1 MIERLTWGYLMKMRT
16 LLLATTFLATTLLVT
31 SMTGAAFA
39 TEGDGL
45 AGFGATQTALSG
57 SDVADTTDAM
67 SLALNPAGL
76 VDAGQQFDFG
86 LSLFS
91 PQRGYSTNGGTGFVA
106 PEGATSR
113 NTLFPIPNIA
123 YSQPIDATS
132 SWGVAVYGVGGGNTL
147 FNAIPNA
154 NCAALGGGAGIYCGG
169 ESGTNLNKVFVS
181 LGYARRFGNVSL
193 GISPIFAI
201 QQFSAYGF
209 GAFAAGSASP
219 TNLTNNGFDYN
230 YGGGVRVGA
239 EWHATQTL
247 RFGIAATTPM
257 WMTKFSK
264 YSGLLAG
271 QGSLDVPG
279 DVTVGFAY
287 DVLPTLTLMA
297 DYKHIFYSGVP
308 AIHDSSRIP
317 PPQLFGSSGGP
328 GFGWSDVDVI
338 AVGAEWRPMQA
349 LKIRVGYEHNTNP
362 LKGRDI
368 TLGLTAPGITTDQF
382 SGGVSYAIDQ
392 HSTIQLAGFYDPRNS
407 VTGNEVTP
415 LGVNPAGLI
424 TTHLSEFQVTLGY
437 AYHFDGAKAPVRK
450 DAF

>member
-16 LLLATTFLATTLLVT
+16 ILLATTLLAT
-31 SMTGAAFA
+31 SMASTAFA

-45 AGFGATQTALSG
+45 PGFGATQTALSG

-86 LSLFS
+86 VSLFS

-113 NTLFPIPNIA
+113 NSLFPIPNIA

-132 SWGVAVYGVGGGNTL
+132 SWGVAVYGIGGGNTL
-147 FNAIPNA
+147 YNAIPNPSLA
-154 NCAALGGGAGIYCGG
+154 PGCGPGIYCAG
-169 ESGTNLNKVFVS
+169 ESGVSLNKMFMS

-201 QQFSAYGF
+201 QQFSAYGL
-209 GAFAAGSASP
+209 GAFKPSSASP
-219 TNLTNNGFDYN
+219 SNLTNNGFDYN

-239 EWHATQTL
+239 EWRATQTL

-264 YSGLLAG
+264 YSGLFAG

-287 DVLPTLTLMA
+287 DVLPTLTFMA

-308 AIHDSSRIP
+308 AIHDSSRILLP
-317 PPQLFGSSGGP
+317 FGSSGGP
-328 GFGWSDVDVI
+328 GFGWSDVDVF
-338 AVGAEWRPMQA
+338 AVGAEWRPTQA
-349 LKIRVGYEHNTNP
+349 LKVRVGYEHNTSP

-368 TLGLTAPGITTDQF
+368 TLGILAPGITTDQF
-382 SGGVSYAIDQ
+382 SGGISYALNQ
-392 HSTIQLAGFYDPRNS
+392 NSTIQLAGYYDPRAT

-415 LGVNPAGLI
+415 AGVNPAGLI
-424 TTHLSEFQVTLGY
+424 TAHLSEFQVTLGY
-437 AYHFDGAKAPVRK
+437 AYHFDGPKAPVRK
-450 DAF
+450 QSF

>member
-1 MIERLTWGYLMKMRT
+1 MKTKTWL
-16 LLLATTFLATTLLVT
+16 LATTLLASLLVGT
-31 SMTGAAFA
+31 AFA

-45 AGFGATQTALSG
+45 AGFGVTQTALSG

-86 LSLFS
+86 ISLFS
-91 PQRGYSTNGGTGFVA
+91 PQRGYATNGGTGFVA

-113 NTLFPIPNIA
+113 NALFPIPNFA
-123 YSQPIDATS
+123 YSQPIDDTS

-154 NCAALGGGAGIYCGG
+154 NCAALGGGSGIYCGG
-169 ESGTNLNKVFVS
+169 KSGVNLNKVFMS
-181 LGYARRFGNVSL
+181 LGYAKRFGNISL
-193 GISPIFAI
+193 GIAPIFAI
-201 QQFSAYGF
+201 QQFSAEGF
-209 GAFAAGSASP
+209 GAFARASASP
-219 TNLTNNGFDYN
+219 THLTNNGFDYN

-264 YSGLLAG
+264 YSGFIAN

-279 DVTVGFAY
+279 DITVGFAY
-287 DVLPTLTLMA
+287 DVMPTLTLMA

-317 PPQLFGSSGGP
+317 LQFGATGGP
-328 GFGWSDVDVI
+328 GFGWSDVDVF
-338 AVGAEWRPMQA
+338 AVGAQWRPTQA
-349 LKIRVGYEHNTNP
+349 LTLRLGYEHNTSP
-362 LKGRDI
+362 LRGSDI
-368 TLGLTAPGITTDQF
+368 TLGLIAPGITTDQF
-382 SGGVSYAIDQ
+382 SGGVSYAINPN
-392 HSTIQLAGFYDPRNS
+392 STIQLAGFYDPRNS
-407 VTGNEVTP
+407 VSGIEITP
-415 LGVNPAGLI
+415 FGPNPAGII
-424 TTHLSEFQVTLGY
+424 TAHLSEFQVSLGY
-437 AYHFDGAKAPVRK
+437 AYHFDVPKAPVRK
-450 DAF
+450 DGF

>member
-1 MIERLTWGYLMKMRT
+1 MNRKT
-16 LLLATTFLATTLLVT
+16 LLLATSILASLWA
-31 SMTGAAFA
+31 SAALA

-91 PQRGYSTNGGTGFVA
+91 PQRGYTTNGATGFVA

-113 NTLFPIPNIA
+113 NSLFPIPNIA
-123 YSQPIDATS
+123 YSQPIDDTS

-147 FNAIPNA
+147 FDAIT
-154 NCAALGGGAGIYCGG
+154 GGPSCPVPGFGIYCGG
-169 ESGTNLNKVFVS
+169 KSSVNLNKVFMS
-181 LGYARRFGNVSL
+181 LGYAKRFGNVSL

-201 QQFSAYGF
+201 QQFSAEGF
-209 GAFAAGSASP
+209 GAFAAGGASAFP
-219 TNLTNNGFDYN
+219 ADMTNRGFDYN

-247 RFGIAATTPM
+247 RFGVAATSPM

-264 YSGLLAG
+264 YRGLFAD

-297 DYKHIFYSGVP
+297 DYKHVFYSGVP
-308 AIHDSSRIP
+308 AIHNSSRI
-317 PPQLFGSSGGP
+317 PQLFGSSGGP
-328 GFGWSDVDVI
+328 GFGWSDVDVV
-338 AVGAEWRPMQA
+338 AVGAEWRPTQA
-349 LKIRVGYEHNTNP
+349 LTLRLGYEHNTNP
-362 LKGRDI
+362 LTGRDI
-368 TLGLTAPGITTDQF
+368 TLGLMAPGITTDQF
-382 SGGVSYAIDQ
+382 SGGVSYAINQ
-392 HSTIQLAGFYDPRNS
+392 NSTIQLAGYYDPRNTVS
-407 VTGNEVTP
+407 GIEVTP
-415 LGVNPAGLI
+415 GGPNPAGII
-424 TTHLSEFQVTLGY
+424 TAHLSEFQVTLGY
-437 AYHFDGAKAPVRK
+437 AYHFDVPKAPVRK
-450 DAF
+450 QQF